1 MKKIIGL
8 FLIGTLTFTSCE
20 SWLDVTPKVNVEEED
35 LFKNE
40 QGFKEA
46 LTGIYI
52 KMSETPLY
60 GREMTYGF
68 IDQLAQRYN
77 NSQNASADYYEETWY
92 TYPSVRTQNY
102 YETFWKESYNL
113 IANINNLLSNI
124 EKNGQVIYSEGYRD
138 IIEGEAL
145 GLRSFL
151 YFDLLRMFGPIYKD
165 NPSSPAIP
173 YRTVFDRE
181 QARPV
186 PANQMIDHIIEDLHQ
201 AEKLLEN
208 DPMNIS
214 FPVRPSG
221 DSEHPFLQYRF
232 NRMNKYAVKAELAR
246 AYLWKGD
253 KTNAGKYARE
263 VIDATKKEGG
273 KQFELITDNSQDK
286 LGSTELIFSLSMDSE
301 TFPDR
306 VKNEFQLA
314 MWNYYVI
321 FDIDY
326 LYEIFDVAVDGQND
340 MRMKPGTGFS
350 ISSNGA
356 YTLKYQQDNFSSVL
370 NNNMPLIKL
379 PEMYYIAA
387 ECTGDL
393 SEACT
398 LLNQVR
404 GSRGLEDL
412 PQLANADDLKKNLE
426 KEYRKEF
433 YGEGQLWYFYKRYA
447 YPTFNRC
454 PITDMTEKHYRF
466 PLPDDEVILGGI

>member
-201 AEKLLEN
+201 AEMLLEN

-350 ISSNGA
+350 ISSDGA

-387 ECTGDL
+387 ECTSVL

-412 PQLANADDLKKNLE
+412 PQLANAEDLKKNLE

>member
-201 AEKLLEN
+201 AEELLEN

-340 MRMKPGTGFS
+340 MRMKPGTGFI
-350 ISSNGA
+350 ISSDGA

-387 ECTGDL
+387 ECTSDL

-412 PQLANADDLKKNLE
+412 PQLANAEDLKKNLE

>member
-201 AEKLLEN
+201 AEMLLEN

-350 ISSNGA
+350 ISSDGA

-387 ECTGDL
+387 ECTSDL

-412 PQLANADDLKKNLE
+412 PQLTNAEDLKKNLE

>member
-77 NSQNASADYYEETWY
+77 NSQNASADYYEETWD
-92 TYPSVRTQNY
+92 
-102 YETFWKESYNL
+102 TFWKESYNL

-201 AEKLLEN
+201 AEELLEN

-350 ISSNGA
+350 ISSDGA

-387 ECTGDL
+387 ECTSDL

-412 PQLANADDLKKNLE
+412 PQLANAEDLKKNLE

>member
-173 YRTVFDRE
+173 YRTVFGRE

-201 AEKLLEN
+201 AEMLLEN

-350 ISSNGA
+350 ISSDGA

-387 ECTGDL
+387 ECTSDL

-412 PQLANADDLKKNLE
+412 PQLANAEDLKKNLE

-466 PLPDDEVILGGI
+466 PLPDDEIILGGI

>member
-8 FLIGTLTFTSCE
+8 FLIGTLIFTSCE

-201 AEKLLEN
+201 AEMLLEN

-387 ECTGDL
+387 ECTSDL

-412 PQLANADDLKKNLE
+412 PQLTNAEDLKKNLE

-466 PLPDDEVILGGI
+466 PLPDDEIILGGI

>member
-201 AEKLLEN
+201 AEMLLEN
-208 DPMNIS
+208 LS
-214 FPVRPSG
+214 
-221 DSEHPFLQYRF
+221 
-232 NRMNKYAVKAELAR
+232 
-246 AYLWKGD
+246 
-253 KTNAGKYARE
+253 
-263 VIDATKKEGG
+263 
-273 KQFELITDNSQDK
+273 LIH
-286 LGSTELIFSLSMDSE
+286 I
-301 TFPDR
+301 
-306 VKNEFQLA
+306 
-314 MWNYYVI
+314 
-321 FDIDY
+321 
-326 LYEIFDVAVDGQND
+326 
-340 MRMKPGTGFS
+340 
-350 ISSNGA
+350 
-356 YTLKYQQDNFSSVL
+356 
-370 NNNMPLIKL
+370 
-379 PEMYYIAA
+379 
-387 ECTGDL
+387 
-393 SEACT
+393 
-398 LLNQVR
+398 
-404 GSRGLEDL
+404 
-412 PQLANADDLKKNLE
+412 
-426 KEYRKEF
+426 
-433 YGEGQLWYFYKRYA
+433 
-447 YPTFNRC
+447 
-454 PITDMTEKHYRF
+454 
-466 PLPDDEVILGGI
+466 

>member
-201 AEKLLEN
+201 AEELLEN

-350 ISSNGA
+350 ISSDGA

-387 ECTGDL
+387 ECTSDL

-412 PQLANADDLKKNLE
+412 PQLANAEDLKKNLE

-454 PITDMTEKHYRF
+454 PITDTVSYTHLT
-466 PLPDDEVILGGI
+466 LPTIRLV

>member
-201 AEKLLEN
+201 AEELLEN

-350 ISSNGA
+350 ISSDGA

-387 ECTGDL
+387 ECTSDL

-412 PQLANADDLKKNLE
+412 PQLANAEDLKKNLE

-466 PLPDDEVILGGI
+466 PLPDDEIILGGI

>member
-201 AEKLLEN
+201 AEELLEN

-387 ECTGDL
+387 ECTSDL

-412 PQLANADDLKKNLE
+412 PQLANAEDLKKNLE

>member
-201 AEKLLEN
+201 AEMLLEN

-350 ISSNGA
+350 ISSDGA

-387 ECTGDL
+387 ECTSDL

-412 PQLANADDLKKNLE
+412 PQLANAEDLKKNLE

>member
-201 AEKLLEN
+201 AEELLEN

-350 ISSNGA
+350 ISSDGA

-387 ECTGDL
+387 ECTSDL

-412 PQLANADDLKKNLE
+412 PQLTNAEDLKKNLE

>member
-201 AEKLLEN
+201 AEELLEN

-340 MRMKPGTGFS
+340 MRTKPGTGFS
-350 ISSNGA
+350 ISSDGA

-387 ECTGDL
+387 ECTSDL

-412 PQLANADDLKKNLE
+412 PQLTNAEDLKKNLE

>member
-201 AEKLLEN
+201 AEELLEN

-214 FPVRPSG
+214 FPVRPG

-350 ISSNGA
+350 ISSDGA

-387 ECTGDL
+387 ECTSDL

-412 PQLANADDLKKNLE
+412 PQLANAEDLKKNLE

>member
-201 AEKLLEN
+201 AEMLLEN

-387 ECTGDL
+387 ECTSDL

-412 PQLANADDLKKNLE
+412 PQLANAEDLKKNLE

-466 PLPDDEVILGGI
+466 PLPDDEIILGGI

>member
-201 AEKLLEN
+201 AEMLLEN

-350 ISSNGA
+350 ISSDGA

-387 ECTGDL
+387 ECTSVL

-412 PQLANADDLKKNLE
+412 PQLANAEDLKKNLE

-466 PLPDDEVILGGI
+466 PLPDDEIILGGI

>member
-201 AEKLLEN
+201 AEELLEN

-350 ISSNGA
+350 ISSDGA

-370 NNNMPLIKL
+370 NNNMPLVKL

-387 ECTGDL
+387 ECTSDL

-412 PQLANADDLKKNLE
+412 PQLANAEDLKKNLE

>member
-77 NSQNASADYYEETWY
+77 NSQNTSADYYEETWY

-201 AEKLLEN
+201 AEMLLEN

-387 ECTGDL
+387 ECTSDL

-412 PQLANADDLKKNLE
+412 PQLTNAEDLKKNLE

-466 PLPDDEVILGGI
+466 PLPDDEIILGGI

>member
-201 AEKLLEN
+201 AEELLEN

-387 ECTGDL
+387 ECTSDL

-412 PQLANADDLKKNLE
+412 PQLTNAEDLKKNLE

>member
-201 AEKLLEN
+201 AEMLLEN

-387 ECTGDL
+387 ECTSDL

-412 PQLANADDLKKNLE
+412 PQLTNAEDLKKNLE

-466 PLPDDEVILGGI
+466 PLPDDEIILGGI

>member
-201 AEKLLEN
+201 AEMLLEN

-350 ISSNGA
+350 ISSDGA

-387 ECTGDL
+387 ECTSDL

-412 PQLANADDLKKNLE
+412 PQLANAEDLKKNLE

-466 PLPDDEVILGGI
+466 PLPDDEIILGGI

>member
-201 AEKLLEN
+201 AEELLEN

-350 ISSNGA
+350 ISSDGA

-387 ECTGDL
+387 ECTSDL

-412 PQLANADDLKKNLE
+412 PQLANAEDLKKNLE

>member
-201 AEKLLEN
+201 AEELLEN

-387 ECTGDL
+387 ECTSDL

-412 PQLANADDLKKNLE
+412 PQLTNAEDLKKNLE

-466 PLPDDEVILGGI
+466 PLPDDEIILGGI